1 MPTELY
7 FLDFESDIGNDL
19 QTAENITTDNIVF
32 SLVDDP
38 GLGTENDVD
47 WYRLQL
53 DANVTYTFDLEG
65 VEVDLGEGFLLD
77 PLNDP
82 LLSLYNSAGVLVDSS
97 DNISINDL
105 NSRITYTPSSPEFY
119 YVSATT
125 GSSFFDIGGY
135 KLSTSFY
142 SVTPSDP
149 FDPRL
154 ETDIDIVPGFTTD
167 EFTITPGQRI
177 AATMNSP
184 DDEDAFKQNLIAGET
199 YITFITSI
207 GSDPTDTPN
216 ISFGR
221 ASGLDGDF
229 SFLRGTEFTSLFRAR
244 ADQDMSASI
253 TVDGG
258 FLLDAEE
265 GSYLLSFVQAIA
277 LDNDLDFVGNT
288 IATAYDVSL
297 ESAVIGRI
305 NTSGDEDFYR
315 LDVPANTSFLIN
327 LSNMAD
333 FGAGRFLTLSTFSLS
348 GDLIS
353 SSVNSIGMAQIVSAP
368 SDGAV
373 LIKVNGELGD
383 STSEYVLSIFELYDF
398 VSGDISTTQTVM
410 VNGQI
415 DGSIESPIDQDWYG
429 VSLDSSLNYNLE
441 ITSPEFFD
449 GFSSPSLVVYGEQG
463 NKIVEYSF
471 ADFGTSSD
479 SVSAVFN
486 PLTSGEYFIAVKQGD
501 TGQLHPQGGDF
512 RLSVTESNDP
522 ADQGDRPDPT
532 VEITVAA
539 NLPFAAASSVEI
551 SYSDLQ
557 ADVDAPAIIY
567 ASVLNG
573 TFLSAVLGNSSSIGM
588 FAFESDSG
596 STPIT
601 LTARTFGSLFQDTT
615 TSYNVGI
622 ADPFSTIDWASQE
635 EALRPDF
642 ISDAAWNTTYNNFLA
657 NVGSTVGDLSSALA
671 EDARRIGAAGGEQQS
686 VETAL
691 QFELEQA
698 GDFGS
703 LVERSEIG
711 VLGKGWD
718 SIADLGLQIAN
729 DGTISVKGF
738 LDAGV
743 FRSMDVT
750 QAAQYNVSLSV
761 GKAVDTNGFLTSNVN
776 TSPVFVRGENTDNG
790 FTLVSIRNGYRITT
804 ADNDK
809 FYFDRA
815 GKLISVQPNASL
827 EVIAIYNDEGQITGF
842 ENTLGDAFTF
852 TYDVSGVLANIV
864 DEDGRNAEFQY
875 SADNMTLLSVVSDRG
890 DTSFTYDTDGNL
902 VATQRVGGT
911 DIDFT
916 YDSEGRLASQVIGG
930 TVTENYTYDDAGAIF
945 TTNSLGQITTTQLGV
960 GGNIVSQTNNLG
972 ETVSIKNEG
981 GSNIQTITRADGLE
995 DVYTY
1000 AFNFLESI
1008 QDANGNTISFEY
1020 DYSTNQISRFTDAG
1034 GNDRS
1039 YTYDEDGRLLDA
1051 SWADGTDQSYTYD
1064 SFGNLITETNRRGD
1078 DVQFTRDARGN
1089 VTGES
1094 DSSDGEVS
1102 YTYDVRGNLISAI
1115 SDAGT
1120 TSVTYD
1126 GADRVTSIEYPNGRS
1141 LSYTYDGAGNRT
1153 SMVNQDG
1160 EGTFYSYDTAGR
1172 LLSVS
1177 DDSGVLTSYTYNDVS
1192 QVTLES
1198 NRNGTETEY
1207 QYDGAGRQAAII
1219 NRDGDG
1225 NTSSSFV
1232 YEYDVLGRRTSSEN
1246 EDGTWEYQYDN
1257 IGQLARAE
1265 FTSNTIDIEDTILTY
1280 DYDAAGNRIS
1290 TSENGVITNYTTG
1303 DLNQYSAAGDKTFDY
1318 DADGNLIS
1326 QAATGNNYAYVY
1338 DVENRLTEVTKPDGI
1353 VISYE
1358 YDVFGNRSA
1367 SIEDGVRTEFLV
1379 DLFGFGNVVGEY
1391 NSTGSKVAS
1400 YTHGL
1405 GLVSRTAGDNSV
1417 AFYDADAVGN
1427 ITGLTDA
1434 TGTLVNEYHYTPFGR
1449 ELFESETLANNFEFN
1464 GAFGVSEDA
1473 ENLHYMRARSYDTE
1487 TGRFLTEDPLFLDG
1501 DVQNLYRF
1509 GYNNPVSFV
1518 DPEGDLAFLP
1528 ALYFL
1533 GQLGLA
1539 AYSGYEAGKAISD
1552 AIDESQKFDRTDPN
1566 SDSPGDVV
1574 ATFYPAALAII
1585 TAALPGAKLPKFGA
1599 FLAGGIGSTLIGE
1612 AEASTNVEGL
1622 GWDRPAVSFGEPH
1635 YITFDG
1641 TGYSFQAAGEFTM
1654 MRTIDGSLD
1663 IQVRQESWEGRN
1675 DVSVNTVIAI
1685 GSGDDVLEIRAED
1698 GSILLNGIQFVLEDG
1713 EGSLIGTNSILA
1725 RDGNTY
1731 VFSDENLNGVRV
1743 DVKDG
1748 WLDIVPFLND
1758 TMSGSVEG
1766 LLGNND
1772 GNTDNDFIL
1781 PDGTILTQ
1789 PIAADVLY
1797 GEFADGWR
1805 VTSDSSLFTYENGDN
1820 TETYTDLSFPDHII
1834 TLDDIDP
1841 DVRAAAE
1848 QIALDAGLQE
1858 GTFIFNA
1865 TVLDISITGNAD
1877 FLADTEIIS
1886 TELPIE
1892 VLEVQMAPV
1901 TSMDSATT
1909 DEDVL
1914 ITVDVLANDSDPE
1927 NDILILLGGVDENG
1941 GVVTV
1946 VDNKLVVTPSLNF
1959 NGDTIVTYEV
1969 SDGQGNV
1976 SSGELNLTVNP
1987 VNDAPVQQDDAASTD
2002 EDLAITVDVLAND
2015 SDIEGD
2021 DLTVSI
2027 TTNVAHGSLV
2037 LNADNTITY
2046 TPNADYNGADSFTY
2060 TVSDGNGGASVAT
2073 VNLTV
2078 APVNDTPVTVV
2089 DMMTTDEDT
2098 PIIVN
2103 VLANDSDVDGDTLT
2117 VTSVVGALNGSVVIN
2132 ADNTLTYTPNTDY
2145 NGSETLTYT
2154 VDDGNGGIITENVH
2168 ITINSV
2174 NDAPI
2179 AQDDV
2184 FEGDQDT
2191 DITGNLL
2198 SDNGNG
2204 ADSDVDGDV
2213 LAIVDQTIT
2222 TANGAVVI
2230 STNGDFTYTPNAS
2243 YFGTDSFTY
2252 TLEDGQGGVNVATA
2266 NITLTATNSPP
2277 SAQDD
2282 IFDSMRDDELSGNV
2296 LINDSDVDGDIL
2308 TVQTSVITTSQGGSV
2323 SMTSTGNFV
2332 YSPALGFIGTDTF
2345 EYSVFDPSGE
2355 QDTASATINVS
2366 ARPDDIFGDNNSNI
2380 LIGTNGGDA
2389 IFAEGGN
2396 DILWGKR
2403 GDDLLVGGEGKDLL
2417 VGNSGDDVLLG
2428 GNGDDLLY
2436 GSSGSDYLFG
2446 GNGDDWVLGGSGG
2459 DILNGGTGADYLYA
2473 GSGND
2478 MLEGGQGIDTLKG
2491 GRGADTFIFDAD
2503 SAYADIDIIKDFKTY
2518 QGDAIDISDVLI
2530 GYDEL
2535 TDLISDFVQITDDG
2549 AHSVLSIDADGGAD
2563 NFVQIA
2569 TLLNVTGLTDEDAL
2583 AASGN
2588 LIAT

>member
-7 FLDFESDIGNDL
+7 FLDIESDIGDDL

-32 SLVDDP
+32 SKIDDP
-38 GLGTENDVD
+38 GLGTVNDQD

-82 LLSLYNSAGVLVDSS
+82 LLSLYNSAGVLVDSN

-105 NSRITYTPSSPEFY
+105 NSRITYTPSSSEFY

-135 KLSTSFY
+135 KLSTSFS
-142 SVTPSDP
+142 SVAPSDP
-149 FDPRL
+149 FDPRV
-154 ETDIDIVPGFTTD
+154 ETDTDVVPGFGVE
-167 EFTITPGQRI
+167 EFKLTPGQRV
-177 AATMNSP
+177 AATINDP
-184 DDEDAFKQNLIAGET
+184 NDTDAFLHDLTADET
-199 YITFITSI
+199 YIIFATSI
-207 GSDPTDTPN
+207 GSNPVSNPNFTYSLGSNSEIFDTAFLSDTKFTQFFRVSANQDTSTTVTMRSAFGTD
-216 ISFGR
+216 
-221 ASGLDGDF
+221 
-229 SFLRGTEFTSLFRAR
+229 
-244 ADQDMSASI
+244 DQ
-253 TVDGG
+253 GN
-258 FLLDAEE
+258 
-265 GSYLLSFVQAIA
+265 YLLSFVQALA
-277 LDNDLDFVGNT
+277 LESNLDFVGNT
-288 IATAYDVSL
+288 ISAAYDISL
-297 ESAVIGRI
+297 ESAVVGRI
-305 NTSGDEDFYR
+305 NSSGDEDFYR
-315 LDVPANTSFLIN
+315 LDVPENTGFAVN

-333 FGAGRFLTLSTFSLS
+333 FGTGEFLTLSVFSLD

-383 STSEYVLSIFELYDF
+383 STSEYALSVFELYDF
-398 VSGDISTTQTVM
+398 VNGDINTTQTVL
-410 VNGQI
+410 VNGYI
-415 DGSIESPIDQDWYG
+415 DGTIESAIDQDWYG

-471 ADFGTSSD
+471 TDFGTSSD

-512 RLSVTESNDP
+512 RLSVTETNDP

-539 NLPFAAASSVEI
+539 NLPFAAGGSVEI

-557 ADVDAPAIIY
+557 ADADAPAIIY

-573 TFLSAVLGNSSSIGM
+573 TFESSVLGNSSSIGM

-596 STPIT
+596 SNPIT
-601 LTARTFGSLFQDTT
+601 LTARTFGSLFEDTT

-622 ADPFSTIDWASQE
+622 ADPFATIDWASQE
-635 EALRPDF
+635 ASLRPDF
-642 ISDAAWNTTYNNFLA
+642 VSDAAWNMTYNNFLA
-657 NVGSTVGDLSSALA
+657 DVGSTVGDLSSALA
-671 EDARRIGAAGGEQQS
+671 EDARRIGVAGGEQQS

-703 LVERSEIG
+703 LVERSEVG

-761 GKAVDTNGFLTSNVN
+761 GKAVDTNGFLTTNVN
-776 TSPVFVRGENTDNG
+776 TSPVFARGENTDNG

-809 FYFDRA
+809 FDFDRA

-842 ENTLGDAFTF
+842 ENALGDAFTF

-890 DTSFTYDTDGNL
+890 DASFTYDTDGNL
-902 VATQRVGGT
+902 VATQRVEGA

-945 TTNSLGQITTTQLGV
+945 TTNSLGQVTTTQLGV
-960 GGNIVSQTNNLG
+960 GGSVVSQTNNLG
-972 ETVSIKNEG
+972 ETVSITNDS

-995 DVYTY
+995 EVYTY
-1000 AFNFLESI
+1000 NASSFLEGI

-1051 SWADGTDQSYTYD
+1051 EWADGTDQSYTYD

-1126 GADRVTSIEYPNGRS
+1126 SADRVTSIEYPNGRS

-1177 DDSGVLTSYTYNDVS
+1177 DGNGVLTSYTYNDAS

-1207 QYDGAGRQAAII
+1207 QYDGAGRQAAIM

-1232 YEYDVLGRRTSSEN
+1232 YEYDLLGRRTSSEN
-1246 EDGTWEYQYDN
+1246 EDGTWEYQYDDV
-1257 IGQLARAE
+1257 GQLTRAE

-1338 DVENRLTEVTKPDGI
+1338 DVENRLVEVTKPDGI

-1379 DLFGFGNVVGEY
+1379 DPFGFGNVVGEY
-1391 NSTGSKVAS
+1391 DSAGSKVAS

-1405 GLVSRTAGDNSV
+1405 GLVSRSAGDDSV

-1434 TGTLVNEYHYTPFGR
+1434 TGTTVNEYHYTPFGR
-1449 ELFESETLANNFEFN
+1449 ELFESETIANNFEFN

-1501 DVQNLYRF
+1501 DIQNLYRF
-1509 GYNNPVSFV
+1509 GYNSPINFVDIDGETPSLANAIWAAFPYAEGSMLGALADVMAPGTDTDYSDALNVAAGVAFAAGFFVSFV
-1518 DPEGDLAFLP
+1518 P
-1528 ALYFL
+1528 AVII
-1533 GQLGLA
+1533 GGVA
-1539 AYSGYEAGKAISD
+1539 GTAYLFRD
-1552 AIDESQKFDRTDPN
+1552 D
-1566 SDSPGDVV
+1566 
-1574 ATFYPAALAII
+1574 
-1585 TAALPGAKLPKFGA
+1585 
-1599 FLAGGIGSTLIGE
+1599 LIGE

-1758 TMSGSVEG
+1758 SMAGAVEG

-1772 GNTDNDFIL
+1772 GNADNDFIL

-1797 GEFADGWR
+1797 GAFADGWR
-1805 VTSDSSLFTYENGDN
+1805 VTADSSLFTYENGDN

-1841 DVRAAAE
+1841 DVLAAAE

-1865 TVLDISITGNAD
+1865 TVLDIAITGNAD

-1901 TSMDSATT
+1901 TNVDSATT
-1909 DEDVL
+1909 DEDVV

-1927 NDILILLGGVDENG
+1927 NDALILLGGIDENG
-1941 GVVTV
+1941 GAVTV

-1959 NGDTIVTYEV
+1959 NGDTVVTYEV

-1976 SSGELNLTVNP
+1976 STGELNLTVNP

-2002 EDLAITVDVLAND
+2002 EDSAITIDVLDND
-2015 SDIEGD
+2015 SDIDGD

-2046 TPNADYNGADSFTY
+2046 TPNVDYNGADSFTY

-2078 APVNDTPVTVV
+2078 DPVNDTPVAVV
-2089 DMMTTDEDT
+2089 DMITTDEDT

-2103 VLANDSDVDGDTLT
+2103 VLANDSDVDGDILT
-2117 VTSVVGALNGSVVIN
+2117 ITSVVGALNGSVVIN
-2132 ADNTLTYTPNTDY
+2132 SDNTLTYTPNTDY
-2145 NGSETLTYT
+2145 NSSETLTYT

-2213 LAIVDQTIT
+2213 LAIVSQTIT
-2222 TANGAVVI
+2222 TANGMVVI
-2230 STNGDFTYTPNAS
+2230 STNGDFTYTPNAG
-2243 YFGTDSFTY
+2243 YFGTDNFTY

-2266 NITLTATNSPP
+2266 NITLVATNSPP

-2323 SMTSTGNFV
+2323 SMASTGNFV

-2355 QDTASATINVS
+2355 QDTASVTINVS

-2446 GNGDDWVLGGSGG
+2446 GNGDDWVLGGSGS
-2459 DILNGGTGADYLYA
+2459 DTLNGGTGADYLYA

-2549 AHSVLSIDADGGAD
+2549 AHSALSIDADGGAD

-2583 AASGN
+2583 ETSGN
-2588 LIAT
+2588 LITT

>member
-7 FLDFESDIGNDL
+7 FLDVESDIGDDL

-32 SLVDDP
+32 SKIDDP
-38 GLGTENDVD
+38 GLGTVNDQD

-82 LLSLYNSAGVLVDSS
+82 LLSLYNSAGVLVDSN

-105 NSRITYTPSSPEFY
+105 NSRITYTPSSSDFY

-125 GSSFFDIGGY
+125 GSGFFDVGGY
-135 KLSTSFY
+135 KLSTSFS

-149 FDPRL
+149 FDPRV
-154 ETDIDIVPGFTTD
+154 ETDTDVVPSFGVE
-167 EFTITPGQRI
+167 EFKLTPGQRV
-177 AATMNSP
+177 AATINNSN
-184 DDEDAFKQNLIAGET
+184 DTDAFLHDLTAGDT
-199 YITFITSI
+199 YIIFATSI
-207 GSDPTDTPN
+207 GSNPISDPT
-216 ISFGR
+216 FGYSLGSNPEIFD
-221 ASGLDGDF
+221 AA
-229 SFLRGTEFTSLFRAR
+229 FLRDTKFTTFFSVR
-244 ADQDMSASI
+244 ADQDTSSTINVSAAFG
-253 TVDGG
+253 TDDQGN
-258 FLLDAEE
+258 
-265 GSYLLSFVQAIA
+265 YLLSFVQAIA
-277 LDNDLDFVGNT
+277 LENNSDFVGNT
-288 IATAYDVSL
+288 IATAYGVSL
-297 ESAVIGRI
+297 ESAVLGRI

-315 LDVPANTSFLIN
+315 LDVPENTSFVIN

-333 FGAGRFLTLSTFSLS
+333 FGSGEFLTLSVFSLS

-353 SSVNSIGMAQIVSAP
+353 SSVNSIGIVKMISAP

-373 LIKVNGELGD
+373 IIKVNGELGD
-383 STSEYVLSIFELYDF
+383 STSEYALSVFELYDF
-398 VSGDISTTQTVM
+398 VSGDISTTQTVL

-415 DGSIESPIDQDWYG
+415 DGSIESSIDQDWYR
-429 VSLDSSLNYNLE
+429 VSLDTALNYNLE
-441 ITSPEFFD
+441 ISSPFLSD
-449 GFSSPSLVVYGEQG
+449 LSSPSLVVYGEQG

-471 ADFGTSSD
+471 ADFGTSAD

-512 RLSVTESNDP
+512 RLSVTETNDP

-539 NLPFAAASSVEI
+539 NLPFAAAGSVEI
-551 SYSDLQ
+551 NYSDLQ
-557 ADVDAPAIIY
+557 ADAEAPAIIY

-573 TFLSAVLGNSSSIGM
+573 TFESSVLGNSSSLGI

-596 STPIT
+596 SNPIT
-601 LTARTFGSLFQDTT
+601 LTARTFGSVFEDTT

-622 ADPFSTIDWASQE
+622 ADPLATIDWSSQE
-635 EALRPDF
+635 VFLRPDF
-642 ISDAAWNTTYNNFLA
+642 VSDAAWNMTYSNFLA
-657 NVGSTVGDLSSALA
+657 NVGSTVRDLSSALA

-686 VETAL
+686 VESAL

-703 LVERSEIG
+703 LAERSEVG

-718 SIADLGLQIAN
+718 SIADIGLQISN

-743 FRSMDVT
+743 FRSMDIT

-761 GKAVDTNGFLTSNVN
+761 GKAVDGNGFLVTNNVGA
-776 TSPVFVRGENTDNG
+776 SSVFGRGENTDNG

-809 FYFDRA
+809 FDFDRS

-842 ENTLGDAFTF
+842 ENDLGDIITF
-852 TYDVSGVLANIV
+852 TYDISGVLTNIV

-875 SADNMTLLSVVSDRG
+875 SADNTVLLSVVTDRG
-890 DTSFTYDTDGNL
+890 DASFTYDVDGNL
-902 VATQRVGGT
+902 VSAQRVGGA

-916 YDSEGRLASQVIGG
+916 YDSEGRLASQIIGG

-945 TTNSLGQITTTQLGV
+945 TTNSLGQVTTTQLGV

-972 ETVSIKNEG
+972 ETVSITNDS

-995 DVYTY
+995 EIYTY
-1000 AFNFLESI
+1000 NAFNFLEGI
-1008 QDANGNTISFEY
+1008 QDTNGNTISFEY
-1020 DYSTNQISRFTDAG
+1020 DYFTQQISRFTDAD

-1051 SWADGTDQSYTYD
+1051 AWADGTEQSYVYD

-1094 DSSDGEVS
+1094 DSSDGEVT
-1102 YTYDVRGNLISAI
+1102 YTYDVRGNLVSAI
-1115 SDAGT
+1115 SDAGI
-1120 TSVTYD
+1120 TSITYD
-1126 GADRVTSIEYPNGRS
+1126 SADRVTSIEYPNGRS
-1141 LSYTYDGAGNRT
+1141 LSYTYDGAGNRL

-1160 EGTFYSYDTAGR
+1160 EGTFYSYDSAGR

-1177 DDSGVLTSYTYNDVS
+1177 DDNGVLTSYTYNDAS

-1232 YEYDVLGRRTSSEN
+1232 YEYDVLGRRISSEN

-1257 IGQLARAE
+1257 IGQLVRAE
-1265 FTSNTIDIEDTILTY
+1265 FTSNTVDIEDTILTY

-1290 TSENGVITNYTTG
+1290 TSENGLITNYTTG
-1303 DLNQYSAAGDKTFDY
+1303 DLNQYSAAGDKTFAY
-1318 DADGNLIS
+1318 DADGNLTS
-1326 QAATGNNYAYVY
+1326 QSATGNNYSYVY
-1338 DVENRLTEVTKPDGI
+1338 DVENRLTDVTKPDGTI
-1353 VISYE
+1353 ISYE
-1358 YDVFGNRSA
+1358 YDVFSNRSA

-1379 DLFGFGNVVGEY
+1379 DPFGFGNVVGEY
-1391 NSTGSKVAS
+1391 DNAGSKVAS
-1400 YTHGL
+1400 YTHGF

-1449 ELFESETLANNFEFN
+1449 ELFESETIANNFEFN

-1473 ENLHYMRARSYDTE
+1473 ENLHYMRARSYDAE

-1509 GYNNPVSFV
+1509 GYNSPINFIDINGETPSLANAIWAAFPYAEGSMLGAFADVMAPGTDTDYSDALNVAAGVAFAAGFFVSFV
-1518 DPEGDLAFLP
+1518 P
-1528 ALYFL
+1528 AVII
-1533 GQLGLA
+1533 GGVA
-1539 AYSGYEAGKAISD
+1539 GTAYLFRD
-1552 AIDESQKFDRTDPN
+1552 D
-1566 SDSPGDVV
+1566 
-1574 ATFYPAALAII
+1574 
-1585 TAALPGAKLPKFGA
+1585 
-1599 FLAGGIGSTLIGE
+1599 LIGE

-1622 GWDRPAVSFGEPH
+1622 GWDISARAVGEPH
-1635 YITFDG
+1635 YVTFDG

-1654 MRTIDGSLD
+1654 MRTIDGLLD
-1663 IQVRQESWEGRN
+1663 VQVRQEPWEGRN

-1698 GSILLNGIQFVLEDG
+1698 GSLFLNGIQFTLEDG
-1713 EGSLIGTNSILA
+1713 AGSLIGANSVLV

-1731 VFSDENLNGVRV
+1731 IFSDENLNGVRV

-1758 TMSGSVEG
+1758 NMSGAVEG

-1772 GNTDNDFIL
+1772 GNSDNDFIL
-1781 PDGTILTQ
+1781 PDGTVLTQ
-1789 PIAADVLY
+1789 PIAVDVLY
-1797 GEFADGWR
+1797 GLFADGWR
-1805 VTSDSSLFTYENGDN
+1805 VTDESSLFTYENGDT
-1820 TETYTDLSFPDHII
+1820 TETFTDLSFPDHII
-1834 TLDDIDP
+1834 TLDDLDP

-1858 GTFIFNA
+1858 GTFTFNT
-1865 TVLDISITGNAD
+1865 TVLDIAITGNVD
-1877 FLADTEIIS
+1877 FIPDTEIIN
-1886 TELPIE
+1886 TVLPIE
-1892 VLEVQMAPV
+1892 VLDVQMAPV
-1901 TSMDSATT
+1901 TSIDSAIT
-1909 DEDVL
+1909 DEDTI

-1927 NDILILLGGVDENG
+1927 NDTLILLGGVDANG

-1946 VDNKLVVTPSLNF
+1946 VDNKLVVTPNTNF
-1959 NGDTIVTYEV
+1959 NGDTVVTYEV

-1987 VNDAPVQQDDAASTD
+1987 VNDAPVQQDDAVSTD
-2002 EDLAITVDVLAND
+2002 EDLAITIDVLAND

-2021 DLTVSI
+2021 DLAVSI
-2027 TTNVAHGSLV
+2027 ATNAVHGSLV
-2037 LNADNTITY
+2037 LNDDNTVTY
-2046 TPNADYNGADSFTY
+2046 TPNTDYNGTDSFTY
-2060 TVSDGNGGASVAT
+2060 TVSDGNGGTSIAT
-2073 VNLTV
+2073 VNLTID
-2078 APVNDTPVTVV
+2078 PVNDTPISVV
-2089 DMMTTDEDT
+2089 DLITTDEDAA
-2098 PIIVN
+2098 IIIN
-2103 VLANDSDVDGDTLT
+2103 VLANDSDVDGDVLT
-2117 VTSVVGALNGSVVIN
+2117 VTSVAGALNGSVVIN
-2132 ADNTLTYTPNTDY
+2132 VDNTLIYTPNVDY
-2145 NGSETLTYT
+2145 NGSETLSYT
-2154 VDDGNGGIITENVH
+2154 IDDGNGGVVTEYVH
-2168 ITINSV
+2168 ITINPV
-2174 NDAPI
+2174 NDAPV

-2184 FEGDQDT
+2184 FEGDQDIN
-2191 DITGNLL
+2191 ITGNLL

-2204 ADSDVDGDV
+2204 ADSDPDGDIIAV
-2213 LAIVDQTIT
+2213 VAQNIT

-2230 STNGDFTYTPNAS
+2230 STNGNFIYTPNAG
-2243 YFGTDSFTY
+2243 YFGTDSFSY
-2252 TLEDGQGGVNVATA
+2252 TLEDGQGGVNTATA
-2266 NITLTATNSPP
+2266 NITLIATNRPP

-2282 IFDSMRDDELSGNV
+2282 MFDLTRDNELSGNV
-2296 LINDSDVDGDIL
+2296 LLNDSDVDGDAL
-2308 TVQTSVITTSQGGSV
+2308 TTQASVITTSQGGSV
-2323 SMTSTGNFV
+2323 AMTSTGDFV
-2332 YSPALGFIGTDTF
+2332 YLPVLGFIGTDTF
-2345 EYSVFDPSGE
+2345 EYSVFDLSGE
-2355 QDTASATINVS
+2355 QDTASVTINVS
-2366 ARPDDIFGDNNSNI
+2366 ARPDDIFGDDSTNI
-2380 LIGTNGGDA
+2380 LIGTNSGDA

-2417 VGNSGDDVLLG
+2417 VGNSGHDALLG
-2428 GNGDDLLY
+2428 GDGNDLLY
-2436 GSSGSDYLFG
+2436 GSSGNDYLFG
-2446 GNGDDWVLGGSGG
+2446 GNGDDWMFGGSGS
-2459 DILNGGTGADYLYA
+2459 DALKGGAGNDYLYA
-2473 GSGND
+2473 GYGND
-2478 MLEGGQGIDTLKG
+2478 TLAGGLGVDTLKG
-2491 GRGADTFIFDAD
+2491 GHGADTFIFDAD
-2503 SAYADIDIIKDFKTY
+2503 SAYDGIDTIKDFKIY
-2518 QGDAIDISDVLI
+2518 QGDAIDISDLLE

-2535 TDLISDFVQITDDG
+2535 TDVISDFVQITDNG
-2549 AHSVLSIDADGGAD
+2549 THSTISIDADGGAD
-2563 NFVQIA
+2563 NFVQVA
-2569 TLLNVTGLTDEDAL
+2569 SLLNVTGLTDEDAL
-2583 AASGN
+2583 ETSGN
-2588 LIAT
+2588 LITT